1 VALVWA
7 QTAIGGSASGSGSV
21 GGTVTTA
28 QGPLRGYA
36 LVGRADYVGL
46 TGLQN
51 RLTLRGSQ
59 SKISLIGT
67 F

>member
-1 VALVWA
+1 
-7 QTAIGGSASGSGSV
+7 V